1 MDHQDWNTVTVRNT
15 RRPAGGAGASA
26 SGGPRRAVTNEARI
40 ARELDGDDMPR
51 VHVKRLSAES
61 RQQIVAARVAKSWDQ
76 GRLNTMCSFP
86 PHTIREIEA
95 GRAHPSPGQLNVLNR
110 VLQIALRYE

>member
-1 MDHQDWNTVTVRNT
+1 MDHQDWTTITVRNT
-15 RRPAGGAGASA
+15 RRPAGGAGTGAPGA
-26 SGGPRRAVTNEARI
+26 PRRTVTNEARI

-76 GRLNTMCSFP
+76 ARLNTMCSFP

-95 GRAHPSPGQLNVLNR
+95 GRFHPSPGQLNVLNR

>member
-1 MDHQDWNTVTVRNT
+1 MDHQDWTTVTVRNT
-15 RRPAGGAGASA
+15 RRPAGGAGTSA
-26 SGGPRRAVTNEARI
+26 SGSAHRSITNEARI

-61 RQQIVAARVAKSWDQ
+61 RQQIVSARATKSWDQ
-76 GRLNTMCSFP
+76 ARLNTMCSFP
-86 PHTIREIEA
+86 PNTIREIEA
-95 GRAHPSPGQLNVLNR
+95 GRAHPSPKQLNVLNS

>member
-1 MDHQDWNTVTVRNT
+1 MDHQDWTTVTVRNT
-15 RRPAGGAGASA
+15 RRPAGGAGAPG
-26 SGGPRRAVTNEARI
+26 GGPRHAVTNEARI

-61 RQQIVAARVAKSWDQ
+61 RQQIVSARATKSWDQ
-76 GRLNTMCSFP
+76 ARLNTMCSFP
-86 PHTIREIEA
+86 PNTIREIEA
-95 GRAHPSPGQLNVLNR
+95 GRAHPSPKQLNVLNS